1 MDLRAVSKILTL
13 HSQQVRKSSPLKCIL
28 ESGHFQTH
36 GSAQIVLLRSLL
48 DKSYQQQLLLVLVTS
63 QSYWLYLCP
72 VTSPILKT

>member
-36 GSAQIVLLRSLL
+36 GSAQIVLLRTLL
-48 DKSYQQQLLLVLVTS
+48 DKSYQQQLLLVLGTS
-63 QSYWLYLCP
+63 HTGFTYAL
-72 VTSPILKT
+72 